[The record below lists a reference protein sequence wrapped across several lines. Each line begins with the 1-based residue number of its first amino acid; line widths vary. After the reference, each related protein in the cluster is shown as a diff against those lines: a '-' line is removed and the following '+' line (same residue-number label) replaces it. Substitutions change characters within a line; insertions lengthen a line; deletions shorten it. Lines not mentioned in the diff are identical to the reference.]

1 MYSKFWL
8 LPIEIMTDGLI
19 GNFIKLQILSCK
31 SNAQC
36 FYKQL
41 GLGNIPLGCS
51 FFKIIK
57 IEIWLTVAQE
67 LCLINNNGVILHV
80 DHLKPERINSI
91 SIRFTVDNNWWFTL
105 LTKNKKY
112 FILYSKYT
120 FSSTFSQLLRV
131 ILKSGLLINWLFVEQ
146 PFTASIE
153 NNWKSSDIYQKQNTL
168 MIGTFH

>member
-8 LPIEIMTDGLI
+8 LPTEIMTDGLI

-41 GLGNIPLGCS
+41 GLGNIHLGCS
-51 FFKIIK
+51 FFKIFK
-57 IEIWLTVAQE
+57 IETWLTVAQE

-91 SIRFTVDNNWWFTL
+91 SIRFTVDNN
-105 LTKNKKY
+105 
-112 FILYSKYT
+112 
-120 FSSTFSQLLRV
+120 
-131 ILKSGLLINWLFVEQ
+131 
-146 PFTASIE
+146 
-153 NNWKSSDIYQKQNTL
+153 
-168 MIGTFH
+168 